1 MATANTTAVMNKVL
15 DALTKMDSRL
25 SALEGRPVEATVT
38 EKPKSRRKA
47 ATKAKTTT
55 KPKKQPKAAEP
66 FELTKYV
73 VRFSDGG
80 GLLHHNGCRVFYRP
94 EGDKKAQLEYLKAHG
109 LDSKLY
115 VALVM
120 NDAYAE
126 VWKTYKQAH
135 A

>member
-1 MATANTTAVMNKVL
+1 MTKFMESMN
-15 DALTKMDSRL
+15 ARL

-38 EKPKSRRKA
+38 EKPKATRRKSK
-47 ATKAKTTT
+47 TSKAKTTAK
-55 KPKKQPKAAEP
+55 KPAKSKD
-66 FELTKYV
+66 FELKEYV
-73 VRFSDGG
+73 VRFSAGG

-120 NDAYAE
+120 NDAYAD

>member
-47 ATKAKTTT
+47 AVKATTE
-55 KPKKQPKAAEP
+55 PKKQPKAKGP

-73 VRFSDGG
+73 VRFSDSG

-94 EGDKKAQLEYLKAHG
+94 EGDKKAQLEFLKAHG

-120 NDAYAE
+120 NDQYDN